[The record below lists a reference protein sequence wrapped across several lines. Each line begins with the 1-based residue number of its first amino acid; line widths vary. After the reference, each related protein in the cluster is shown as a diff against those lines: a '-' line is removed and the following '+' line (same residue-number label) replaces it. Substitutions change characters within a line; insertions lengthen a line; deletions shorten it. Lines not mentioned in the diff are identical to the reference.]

1 MKDFGYFN
9 QIAILIRKEF
19 PQLGCWAL
27 PSWHVEGF
35 SITLDYYISQDA
47 HATVTLYWGAMSQIN
62 RK

>member
-1 MKDFGYFN
+1 M
-9 QIAILIRKEF
+9 IRKEF

-47 HATVTLYWGAMSQIN
+47 HATVTLYWGGDEPN
-62 RK
+62 